1 MTKNHAW
8 IFGRLIIV
16 ILTVLAFL
24 WVTAWIFSISYPFWV
39 AALLVWMFY
48 PLVRFIRSKVHLPNG
63 LAVLLVLLISLAV
76 LIGAITGLV
85 FLIIFGIKRISEFI
99 PHWVQTTAAQIQDFF
114 NESVFPIWQKL
125 IGAMDLLTLEQQ
137 ATLQDGIA
145 SLGTRLADT
154 LTQIGHALA
163 DGLTHLFI
171 IVPTFFLAFLFIFI
185 AFYFIGKD
193 WEIIFKK
200 IYAFTPASVMEKA
213 QAFKN
218 ILRYRVF
225 GFIRAQFILMFIAS
239 LIVFIGLAILRA
251 DHALT
256 IAMIVGIAEILPY
269 FGSGTILI
277 PWFLYLFFT
286 GDISMGI
293 GLAIVYGVTVAVRQ
307 MLEPKI
313 LSSSMNLNAIAV
325 LISLFAG
332 LKLFGVV
339 GVFLGPL
346 ILVIFVIFI
355 DIGVVRD
362 LADFVKYGFKEDENI
377 RKDGN
382 KH

>member
-24 WVTAWIFSISYPFWV
+24 WVTAWVFSISYPFWV
-39 AALLVWMFY
+39 AALPVWMFY
-48 PLVRFIRSKVHLPNG
+48 PLVRFIRSKIHLPNG

-76 LIGAITGLV
+76 LFGAITGLV

-99 PHWVQTTAAQIQDFF
+99 PHWVQNTAVQIQDFF

-125 IGAMDLLTLEQQ
+125 SGAMDLLTPEQQ

-154 LTQIGHALA
+154 LTQIGHGLA

-193 WEIIFKK
+193 WENIFKQ
-200 IYAFTPASVMEKA
+200 IYAFTPAPVMEKA

-225 GFIRAQFILMFIAS
+225 GFIRAQFILMFIVS
-239 LIVFIGLAILRA
+239 LIVFIGLAILRT

-346 ILVIFVIFI
+346 ILVIFVILI

-377 RKDGN
+377 RKDGD

>member
-24 WVTAWIFSISYPFWV
+24 WVTAWVFSISYPFWV

-48 PLVRFIRSKVHLPNG
+48 PLVRFIRSKIHLPNG

-76 LIGAITGLV
+76 LFGAITGLV

-99 PHWVQTTAAQIQDFF
+99 PHWVQNTAVQIQDFF

-125 IGAMDLLTLEQQ
+125 SGAMDLLTPEQQ

-154 LTQIGHALA
+154 LTQIGHGLA

-193 WEIIFKK
+193 WENIFQQ
-200 IYAFTPASVMEKA
+200 IYAFTPAPVMEKA

-225 GFIRAQFILMFIAS
+225 GFIRAQFILMFIVS
-239 LIVFIGLAILRA
+239 LIVFIGLAILRT

-313 LSSSMNLNAIAV
+313 LSSSMNLNALAV

-355 DIGVVRD
+355 DIGVVKD

-377 RKDGN
+377 RNTGGEK
-382 KH
+382 

>member
-24 WVTAWIFSISYPFWV
+24 WVTAWVFSISYPFWV

-48 PLVRFIRSKVHLPNG
+48 PLVRFIRSKIHLPNG

-76 LIGAITGLV
+76 LFGAITGLV

-99 PHWVQTTAAQIQDFF
+99 PHWVQNTAVQIQDFF

-125 IGAMDLLTLEQQ
+125 SGAMDLLTPEQQ

-154 LTQIGHALA
+154 LTQIGHGLA

-193 WEIIFKK
+193 WENIFKQ
-200 IYAFTPASVMEKA
+200 IYAFTPAPVMEKA

-225 GFIRAQFILMFIAS
+225 GFIRAQFILMFIVS
-239 LIVFIGLAILRA
+239 LIVFIGLAILRT

-313 LSSSMNLNAIAV
+313 LSSSMNLNALAV

-355 DIGVVRD
+355 DIGVVKD

-377 RKDGN
+377 RNTGGEK
-382 KH
+382 